1 LSFRASLSE
10 CDGESRNLLFQLEQ
24 CMTIANQEPDQPRG
38 SHHQLKFHW
47 LSGPY
52 AIVRLSPDAL
62 VPDWAT
68 NGDFTSITRTA
79 DELSVVCPTANL
91 PPDVH
96 SSHRWI
102 CLKLEGPFPF
112 SQTGILLS
120 FIEPLSKNDIPI
132 FAISTYDTDYVL
144 IQEEFAWAMDVLREA
159 GHELLPRDESW
170 RTPIE

>member
-1 LSFRASLSE
+1 
-10 CDGESRNLLFQLEQ
+10 
-24 CMTIANQEPDQPRG
+24 MTVANRDPDQPFNRR
-38 SHHQLKFHW
+38 QLKFRW
-47 LSGPY
+47 LPGPY
-52 AIVRLSPDAL
+52 AIVRLAPDA
-62 VPDWAT
+62 PIPAWGT
-68 NGDFTSITRTA
+68 NGDFTSITRTP
-79 DELSVVCPTANL
+79 DELSIVCPSASV
-91 PPDVH
+91 PSDVQ

-132 FAISTYDTDYVL
+132 FAVSTYDTDYVL

-170 RTPIE
+170 RKLIE